1 MRGATYDSG
10 TPTLVTMFQ
19 STPLMRGATGA
30 HDDPHQP
37 REVSIHAPHARGD
50 FSNFVAGCKT
60 DVSIHAP
67 HARGDIITPINVAM
81 TIGFNPRPSCEG
93 RHLLEGAGVRRV
105 RVSIHAPHAR
115 GDRPAPPWRHRRRGF
130 NPRPSCEGR
139 RRPLRGS
146 RRRASF
152 NPRPSC
158 EGRQPAAREG
168 GRRSMFQSTPLMRG
182 ATSSA
187 SG

>member
-1 MRGATYDSG
+1 MPTTILTSPARFQSTPLMRGATLAILLLG
-10 TPTLVTMFQ
+10 ARLMFQ
-19 STPLMRGATGA
+19 STPLMRGATS
-30 HDDPHQP
+30 HY
-37 REVSIHAPHARGD
+37 IHNRSHKR
-50 FSNFVAGCKT
+50 
-60 DVSIHAP
+60 VSIHAP

-93 RHLLEGAGVRRV
+93 RHLLEGAGVRREL
-105 RVSIHAPHAR
+105 VSIHAPHAR

-158 EGRQPAAREG
+158 EGRR
-168 GRRSMFQSTPLMRG
+168 
-182 ATSSA
+182 
-187 SG
+187 